1 MLKPILTMVIVLV
14 VGLSSMACRHVDPEL
29 LDALF
34 SDLPVDYAP
43 GMCDR
48 KDNSWR

>member
-1 MLKPILTMVIVLV
+1 MVIVLV
-14 VGLSSMACRHVDPEL
+14 VSLSSMAFRHVDPEL
-29 LDALF
+29 FDALF
-34 SDLPVDYAP
+34 SDLPVDHAL

>member
-1 MLKPILTMVIVLV
+1 MLKPILTMVIILV
-14 VGLSSMACRHVDPEL
+14 VGLNLMACRRVDPEL

-34 SDLPVDYAP
+34 SDLSVNNAP
-43 GMCDR
+43 GVCDR